1 MTNFEKLRTMSEEE
15 FIEWLDKYGIF
26 DASPWNDWFNAN
38 YCEKCEPIT
47 VTYAEAKQSLGI
59 DLFSYESEVDCGY
72 CELASCCKFCPEIS
86 GIPSNS
92 DIIRLWLKQEATNAN
107 L

>member
-1 MTNFEKLRTMSEEE
+1 MTNFEKLKAMSEDELV
-15 FIEWLDKYGIF
+15 EWLSNYGIS
-26 DASPWNDWFNAN
+26 DTSPWDDWFNRN
-38 YCEKCEPIT
+38 YCEKCEPIK

-59 DLFSYESEVDCGY
+59 DLFSYESTIKCAY
-72 CELASCCKFCPEIS
+72 CELESSCKFFHEIS

-92 DIIRLWLKQEATNAN
+92 DIIRLWLKQEVTNAN